1 MVINTL
7 ICVFFVVCL
16 VVIVQ
21 SHREFKN
28 FRITD
33 YIISDDEIPDSFNGY
48 RIAVIG
54 DLHNACY
61 GDGNCELIKTLRKEK
76 PDIVILCGDM
86 ILCRERARAANMKTA
101 DFITDLSR
109 EFEVYYGIGN
119 HERGVKDIK
128 DKVGD
133 MWNTYIDR
141 LPDNIRILSDEHTEI
156 ENQNE
161 KIYIYGLDIDRYFY
175 KRIKNIPMSGDYLK
189 KKLGDKPDEY
199 TILIAHNPDYF
210 KNYAVWGAN
219 LTFSGHIHGG
229 MIRIPGLGGVI
240 SPKLRIFP
248 KYDYGY
254 FKYDNKHM
262 IVTGG
267 LGAHFPKIR
276 VNNRPE
282 LVMVELR
289 SK

>member
-7 ICVFFVVCL
+7 ICVFLVVCL

-61 GDGNCELIKTLRKEK
+61 GDGNCELVKALRKEK
-76 PDIVILCGDM
+76 PDIVILAGDM
-86 ILCRERARAANMKTA
+86 ILCRGRARAANMKTA
-101 DFITDLSR
+101 DLIADLSR

-119 HERGVKDIK
+119 HERKVKELK
-128 DKVGD
+128 GRFGD

-141 LPDNIRILSDEHTEI
+141 LPDNIRILSDERMEI
-156 ENQNE
+156 EKQNE
-161 KIYIYGLDIDRYFY
+161 KIYIYGLDIDKYFY
-175 KRIKNIPMSGDYLK
+175 KRLKNIPMSGDYLK

-240 SPKLRIFP
+240 SPKLRFFP

-276 VNNRPE
+276 VNNKPE
-282 LVMVELR
+282 ILMVELR
-289 SK
+289 NK